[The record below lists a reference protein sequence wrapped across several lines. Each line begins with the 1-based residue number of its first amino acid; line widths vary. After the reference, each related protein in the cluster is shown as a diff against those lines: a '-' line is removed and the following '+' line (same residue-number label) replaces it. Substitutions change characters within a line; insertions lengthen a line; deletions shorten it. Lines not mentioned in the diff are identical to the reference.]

1 MSHCVHALP
10 SLPCDAAGVLVS
22 QHGNEFP
29 SFHDGMCN
37 VENHLTLGLTSC
49 SGAKAKSKLEIS
61 GPSALEKVI
70 AGGFFFIIHLQL
82 ISLFWLV
89 LKATRA
95 GNSNIL
101 SWTYLLQSET
111 ASQDKRPM

>member
-1 MSHCVHALP
+1 MSHRVHALP
-10 SLPCDAAGVLVS
+10 SLPRDAAGVLVS

-70 AGGFFFIIHLQL
+70 AGGVFFHNPPTINFPLLAGAQSHSSWQLQH
-82 ISLFWLV
+82 SV
-89 LKATRA
+89 LD
-95 GNSNIL
+95 L
-101 SWTYLLQSET
+101 LLQSET
-111 ASQDKRPM
+111 ASQDKRPI